1 MEPIKF
7 DGANVIYG
15 ANQPECIP
23 LPAFRKENGEIWTCW
38 KLSPEDL
45 KQIQETGV
53 IWLSMLTFN
62 QPLQPVL
69 LSPDFPYKTEP
80 VEISDEIIRCLTE

>member
-1 MEPIKF
+1 MEPINF
-7 DGANVIYG
+7 EGANVVYG
-15 ANQPECIP
+15 VNQPEYTP

-53 IWLSMLTFN
+53 IWLAMLTFN

-69 LSPDFPYKTEP
+69 LSVDKPEP
-80 VEISDEIIRCLTE
+80 VDGNE

>member
-1 MEPIKF
+1 MKPINFK
-7 DGANVIYG
+7 GANVVFG
-15 ANQPECIP
+15 ANQPEYISM
-23 LPAFRKENGEIWTCW
+23 PAYRKEKGEIWTCW

-62 QPLQPVL
+62 QPLMPVL
-69 LSPDFPYKTEP
+69 LSTEMLDIL
-80 VEISDEIIRCLTE
+80 E